1 MNSAYLL
8 PLALGCGWLLCPEAL
23 VIAGNAAGHMGWFT
37 LPLLA
42 IAALMFSSS
51 NRLLCNPHI
60 PAVPGKEFVILQKSV
75 GKFPAAALL
84 IASCLP
90 LTILAA
96 TALLV
101 TSGYTFNEVF
111 VYWFP
116 NFGFAFLL
124 LALLTI
130 VQFFP
135 EKTIHRL
142 QFSFVTLAAGGLL
155 LLALYGT
162 FNSAKPI
169 SEILQPPDH
178 FSPGSAA
185 TLLLLFTGSTIFLE
199 KQQPSGLVPAAGFV
213 IFLFWTLA
221 SLAHVDPDRLVSST
235 VPYMTVSREILGDTG
250 RQIMGVVV
258 ISGTCAAITGLILY
272 CRQKFSLLV
281 CEEKAPTLLSAKV
294 QRWALPPLIA
304 VVTFVLLA
312 TGLAG
317 DELLEVYFRGALLL
331 WLLYHSLLCLSALLW
346 IKKDSQSIPFPA
358 SISTLLL
365 MTGFL
370 TLLLTSPH
378 RMKLCTFILFVL
390 AVSGL
395 LKAILCIVNRK
406 QTTTQMEKTT

>member
-8 PLALGCGWLLCPEAL
+8 QLALGCCWLLCPEAL
-23 VIAGNAAGHMGWFT
+23 VIAGNAAGQMGWFA

-42 IAALMFSSS
+42 VAALIFSAS
-51 NRLLCNPHI
+51 NRLLHNPHL

-75 GKFPAAALL
+75 GKIPAAGL
-84 IASCLP
+84 IVASCLP

-130 VQFFP
+130 LQFFP
-135 EKTIHRL
+135 ERTIHRL
-142 QFSFVTLAAGGLL
+142 QFSFVGLAAGGMFLL
-155 LLALYGT
+155 GLYGT
-162 FNSAKPI
+162 FNTARPV
-169 SEILQPPDH
+169 SEILQQPDH

-185 TLLLLFTGSTIFLE
+185 TLLLLFAGSTFFQK
-199 KQQPSGLVPAAGFV
+199 KQQPIGLVPATGFV
-213 IFLFWTLA
+213 IFFFWTIA

-235 VPYMTVSREILGDTG
+235 VPYMTVSRKILGNTG
-250 RQIMGVVV
+250 RQIMGLVV

-281 CEEKAPTLLSAKV
+281 SKEMAPGFLSAKV
-294 QRWALPPLIA
+294 QRWAFPPVIA
-304 VVTFVLLA
+304 VMTSVLLA

-317 DELLEVYFRGALLL
+317 DELLEVYLRGALLL

-346 IKKDSQSIPFPA
+346 IKKDSQTIPFPA

-365 MTGFL
+365 MTGLL

-378 RMKLCTFILFVL
+378 RMTLSTFILSVL
-390 AVSGL
+390 AISGL
-395 LKAILCIVNRK
+395 FTALLYIVNRK
-406 QTTTQMEKTT
+406 QTPTRIVKTT